1 MLREPTLVR
10 LAVQLE
16 VLPSILGDAGPVPL
30 TWRPPTGKWS
40 AHENVAH
47 LARHHE
53 ILQERLGRILG
64 EERPQLARYRA
75 EEDPDWPRWSVLS
88 TDEVLLHLRRL
99 RGEILGRIR
108 ELSSAQ
114 LERVGVH
121 PLFGE
126 MTIPAWLEFFLLH
139 EAHHLYVV
147 MIRLGEA
154 RKALAADAQGR
165 SSKP

>member
-10 LAVQLE
+10 LATQLD
-16 VLPSILGDAGPVPL
+16 VLPLILGEARPAL
-30 TWRPPTGKWS
+30 LAWRPPTGKWS
-40 AHENVAH
+40 AHENLAH

-53 ILQERLGRILG
+53 LLQERLGRILG

-75 EEDPDWPRWSVLS
+75 EEDPDWPRWSALP
-88 TDEVLLHLRRL
+88 TEEVFTRLRRL

-108 ELSSAQ
+108 ELSPAQ

-126 MTIPAWLEFFLLH
+126 MTIPGWLEFFLLH
-139 EAHHLYVV
+139 EAHHFYVV
-147 MIRLGEA
+147 MARVGEA
-154 RKALAADAQGR
+154 RKALSADA
-165 SSKP
+165 

>member
-1 MLREPTLVR
+1 MLPEPTLVR
-10 LAVQLE
+10 LAAQLE
-16 VLPSILGDAGPVPL
+16 VLPSLLGEARPALL

-40 AHENVAH
+40 AHENLAH

-53 ILQERLGRILG
+53 ILRERLGRILG

-75 EEDPDWPRWSVLS
+75 EEDPEWPRWSALH
-88 TDEVLLHLRRL
+88 TDEVLSRMRRL

-108 ELSSAQ
+108 ELSPAQ
-114 LERVGVH
+114 LARVGVH

-126 MTIPAWLEFFLLH
+126 MAIPGWLEFFLLH
-139 EAHHLYVV
+139 EAHHRYVV

-154 RKALAADAQGR
+154 RKALVADA
-165 SSKP
+165 

>member
-1 MLREPTLVR
+1 MLRETTLVR
-10 LAVQLE
+10 LAAQLE
-16 VLPSILGDAGPVPL
+16 ALPSILGESRPSLLA
-30 TWRPPTGKWS
+30 WRPPTGKWS
-40 AHENVAH
+40 AHENLAH

-75 EEDPDWPRWSVLS
+75 EEDPDWPRWSALP
-88 TDEVLLHLRRL
+88 TDEVLSRLRGL

-108 ELSSAQ
+108 ELPPAR

-126 MTIPAWLEFFLLH
+126 MTIPGWLEFFLLH

-154 RKALAADAQGR
+154 RKALVGDA
-165 SSKP
+165 

>member
-16 VLPSILGDAGPVPL
+16 VIPSILGDAGPGLLAWKPA
-30 TWRPPTGKWS
+30 TGKWS
-40 AHENVAH
+40 AHENLAH

-53 ILQERLGRILG
+53 ILRERLGRILG
-64 EERPQLARYRA
+64 EERPQLSRYRA
-75 EEDPDWPRWSVLS
+75 EEDPEWPRWSALS
-88 TDEVLLHLRRL
+88 TDEVLFRMRRL
-99 RGEILGRIR
+99 REEILGRIR
-108 ELSSAQ
+108 ELSPGQ

-126 MTIPAWLEFFLLH
+126 MNIPGWLEFFILH

-154 RKALAADAQGR
+154 RKALAAGA
-165 SSKP
+165 